1 MLEVKWW
8 KKIYQVNTSG
18 KKAGIS
24 FEIDVKTSRITKGKE
39 SMWNGKCFIFARIIA
54 LNLYATN

>member
-1 MLEVKWW
+1 MEKD
-8 KKIYQVNTSG
+8 IPGNTSG

-39 SMWNGKCFIFARIIA
+39 LMWNGKCFIFARIIEA